1 MDFSNLCEKHV
12 RTITQLIHSRVP
24 ISVEGM
30 PYARTFVY
38 ETIGNR
44 FAENNPLQCD
54 KTYPF
59 TTTAVADL
67 NRNSDGRIKHHPELE
82 KYAFEI
88 VKEVLPFIDT
98 DEVPYHCLHDYI
110 EDCI

>member
-30 PYARTFVY
+30 PYARTFVF

-44 FAENNPLQCD
+44 FADENPLQCD
-54 KTYPF
+54 NTYPF

-67 NRNSDGRIKHHPELE
+67 NRRSDGRIKHHPELE

-88 VKEVLPFIDT
+88 VKEVLPFLDA
-98 DEVPYHCLHDYI
+98 DEVPYYCLHDYI
-110 EDCI
+110 EECI